1 MDRKCSRSIAM
12 LASNMDRAGIVEP
25 RETLDERKVFVR
37 AVADGLNIDPV
48 ACAANMGVA
57 QPVVRAGA
65 KALVRINQPDA
76 GSEKQ
81 QPMAEVATPQKFIG
95 SGGLRPAADLSLAD
109 LAERFLEG
117 TWVWRRARRERLME
131 APRGPM
137 RINSPGADLVEQIG
151 VYRMLCGEHV
161 FPIVELS
168 SGQWKSQQYGLV
180 PRPDFKIVEWR
191 KPGGSLPVPPQTP
204 APQLPGP
211 VTAAIPQTPATQP
224 TAPAAAAPATSTKS
238 PILDATKPAAKPMTV
253 AEMIA
258 DEIPWK

>member
-1 MDRKCSRSIAM
+1 MSANVAIPPTDGGFSTGLPGDRVIRGTLVRWTHVKGWT
-12 LASNMDRAGIVEP
+12 DRDGLPLPPTVLVTDYATALRRWQSKRAEYITEHPLPDPEVLNAAIPITEWEIGLDGKP
-25 RETLDERKVFVR
+25 REPWKVVYRVYMVNLKTGKIYTF
-37 AVADGLNIDPV
+37 
-48 ACAANMGVA
+48 
-57 QPVVRAGA
+57 
-65 KALVRINQPDA
+65 
-76 GSEKQ
+76 
-81 QPMAEVATPQKFIG
+81 
-95 SGGLRPAADLSLAD
+95 
-109 LAERFLEG
+109 
-117 TWVWRRARRERLME
+117 
-131 APRGPM
+131 
-137 RINSPGADLVEQIG
+137 INSTYGALLAYNDLVEQIG

-224 TAPAAAAPATSTKS
+224 TAPAAAAAAAPAAAAPATSTKS